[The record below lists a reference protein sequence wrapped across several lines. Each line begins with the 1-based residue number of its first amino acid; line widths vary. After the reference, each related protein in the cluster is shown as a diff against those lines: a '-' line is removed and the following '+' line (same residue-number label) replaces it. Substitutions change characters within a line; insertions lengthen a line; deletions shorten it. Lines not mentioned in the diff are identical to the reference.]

1 MDVLEANAAAEWR
14 TWLAS
19 TDRAEIWL
27 VIQRKDSGT
36 PGMSYGEAIEHALC
50 YGWID
55 SHARKRDADSWQL
68 RFTPRTSRSRW
79 SEVNRRRAT
88 NMIERGL
95 MTQRG
100 QAVIDLA
107 KAKGTWPGDQPKATC
122 VSQRSSSAASPR
134 TSTAAL
140 RR

>member
-1 MDVLEANAAAEWR
+1 MDVLEANAAEWR
-14 TWLAS
+14 DWLARTGKS
-19 TDRAEIWL
+19 EIWL
-27 VIQRKDSGT
+27 VLHHKGSGT

-50 YGWID
+50 FGWID

-88 NMIERGL
+88 NMIEQGL
-95 MTQRG
+95 MTERG

-107 KAKGTWPGDQPKATC
+107 KTKGTWPSDQPKATC
-122 VSQRSSSAASPR
+122 VSQPSSNAASPR
-134 TSTAAL
+134 TSTAGL